1 MTSPPQA
8 LLLLA
13 VSLLLWLLPF
23 PSLAWTSRPPTLC
36 GFALQSRLHKYSLLP
51 RHEVSRAVGIPRSGL
66 LASASSSSGQTQP
79 PSASA
84 TMMRSLMRLAGVKGP
99 VQTAMEKKLQE
110 ALSPS
115 FLEIINE
122 SAAHKGHAGNPSPH
136 LEETHFML
144 RIRSNKFRG
153 KSLVQQHRLIY
164 EVLRQ
169 ELKEGVHALS
179 IQSGE
184 PDTADSP

>member
-1 MTSPPQA
+1 MTPPRQT

-13 VSLLLWLLPF
+13 ELVLSWLLLLS
-23 PSLAWTSRPPTLC
+23 SLARTSRPAALC
-36 GFALQSRLHKYSLLP
+36 GFALQSNLQNHLLLP
-51 RHEVSRAVGIPRSGL
+51 RHVVSRTVGSPRSVL
-66 LASASSSSGQTQP
+66 LASPSSSFGQTQP
-79 PSASA
+79 LSAPA
-84 TMMRSLMRLAGVKGP
+84 TMMRSLTRLAGVKGP
-99 VQTAMEKKLQE
+99 VQTTMEKKLQE

-115 FLEIINE
+115 FLEVVNE

-153 KSLVQQHRLIY
+153 KTLVQQHRLIY

-169 ELKEGVHALS
+169 ELREGVHALS

-184 PDTADSP
+184 PDAADSP